1 MNYTD
6 FFDRLVNISDS
17 YHWSVENNRVVAK
30 IRSGPNR
37 GQTLN
42 PITALAHKSGF
53 GFFSNNKADTEYAGS
68 LLGLTRHCTRSLYSA
83 IVGTKNRG
91 NTQVI
96 RGRIRSALEV

>member
-1 MNYTD
+1 MNCAD
-6 FFDRLVNISDS
+6 FFDKLENISTA
-17 YHWSVENNRVVAK
+17 YHWSLENNRVVAK

-37 GQTLN
+37 GQVLN
-42 PITALAHKSGF
+42 PITALAHQSGF
-53 GFFSNNKADTEYAGS
+53 GVFSNNREDTEQAGS
-68 LLGLTRHCTRSLYSA
+68 LLGLTRKSTRNLYSA